1 MTQDT
6 LAVIWFGLL
15 SILLIGYVVLDGFD
29 FGVGILHPFAKSD
42 KDRRILMN
50 SIGPLWDGNEVWLV
64 TFGGAL
70 FAAFPVAYATVF
82 SAFYIP
88 FMLLLVAL
96 IFRAVSLEFRSKV
109 KSDAWRGAWDF
120 GFFGSSLLAAFLIGA
135 AGGRTMLGMPLDE
148 KLRVSLTLM
157 DWLAPLPI
165 LVGLLT
171 VALFAL
177 HGAIFLLLKTDGE
190 LHAQV
195 RRWAWI
201 AYGCL
206 LVLYVAATAYAVL
219 FVPRATANFSEHPAF
234 WIVPVLNV
242 LAIANVSRA
251 LYKDAPG
258 YAFLSSSCTIIALA
272 FLFATGMYPYLIVST
287 SNPAWSVSIF
297 DACSSQ
303 KTLKIM
309 LVVAL
314 LGMPFVLT
322 YTAIIYWVFRGK
334 TKIDHASY

>member
-1 MTQDT
+1 MTQET
-6 LAVIWFGLL
+6 LAIIWFGLL
-15 SILLIGYVVLDGFD
+15 SILLIGYVILDGFD

-42 KDRRILMN
+42 RDRRILMN

-109 KSDAWRGAWDF
+109 KSDAWRKLWDF

-135 AGGRTMLGMPLDE
+135 AGGRTMLGIPIDE
-148 KLRVSLTLM
+148 NLRVSLTLM
-157 DWLAPLPI
+157 DWLAPLPL
-165 LVGLLT
+165 LVGALT
-171 VALFAL
+171 IALFAL
-177 HGAIFLLLKTDGE
+177 HGAIFLLLKTEGD
-190 LHAQV
+190 LQQQV

-201 AYGCL
+201 AYTFFV
-206 LVLYVAATAYAVL
+206 VLYIAASAYAV
-219 FVPRATANFSEHPAF
+219 FVVPRATTNFNDHPAF
-234 WIVPVLNV
+234 WLVPALNV

-251 LYKDAPG
+251 LYKNAPG
-258 YAFLSSSCTIIALA
+258 YAFFSSCCTIAALA
-272 FLFATGMYPYLIVST
+272 FLFATGMYPNLINST
-287 SNPAWSVSIF
+287 LSPANHVTIF
-297 DACSSQ
+297 GACSSQ

-309 LVVAL
+309 LIMAL
-314 LGMPFVLT
+314 IGMPFVLT

-334 TKIDHASY
+334 TKIDRASY